1 MSDIVR
7 HDHSIDLDCTD
18 RCPAFTGHKPPIG
31 WEVQPDPD
39 DDPVP
44 VHLQINRRAERRG
57 VPRRKDEAAL
67 HYATQNL
74 LAAACSFVESEP
86 ISTGARTAD
95 LYGAVALYRLAE
107 REAR

>member
-1 MSDIVR
+1 MTGEPKR
-7 HDHSIDLDCTD
+7 HDHSVDLGYTI
-18 RCPAFTGHKPPIG
+18 K
-31 WEVQPDPD
+31 
-39 DDPVP
+39 
-44 VHLQINRRAERRG
+44 RRAERRRG
-57 VPRRKDEAAL
+57 ARRQDEVAM

-74 LAAACSFVESEP
+74 LAAALSFVESEP

>member
-1 MSDIVR
+1 M
-7 HDHSIDLDCTD
+7 TD
-18 RCPAFTGHKPPIG
+18 PEFTIK
-31 WEVQPDPD
+31 
-39 DDPVP
+39 
-44 VHLQINRRAERRG
+44 RRAERRG
-57 VPRRKDEAAL
+57 VPRRKDEAAM

-107 REAR
+107 KEAR

>member
-1 MSDIVR
+1 MSGIGV
-7 HDHSIDLDCTD
+7 
-18 RCPAFTGHKPPIG
+18 PI
-31 WEVQPDPD
+31 EPTRLTIQRRAE
-39 DDPVP
+39 
-44 VHLQINRRAERRG
+44 RRAERRG
-57 VPRRKDEAAL
+57 VPRRKDEAAM